1 MSKNLIKKVHQ
12 SFNFIGDNNIEEN
25 LESYKSYM
33 KYTTREMAFSK
44 FCVKKIPFK
53 DILNFI
59 KDIRRFCELTN
70 NTKDK
75 FFKKDIVYKD
85 IDVSTAKNLIIGLK
99 NGIEKPGFFFNHRL
113 RKAKRAISDKVT
125 INKRILETLYD
136 CDLALEYSNLVELK
150 ENTKNSWDLLMSGN
164 TLIDKAISDKKSFK
178 QLYSYT
184 DQMEYLL
191 NWYEREKKSFLY
203 KIENAGFQ
211 RLNINKTEGQPIY
224 IDEINQIFDFIP
236 ILKELI
242 AIGKVGVEYRKIDK
256 KCINYLEKIENIIRK
271 NSSLSNEIKNAIEKE
286 DVEAYIVHLF
296 EDRKLKKTSVNTIL
310 SALKSL
316 YKELESNGLKNPVK
330 YIKLFKVNRNIE
342 NVLKVSIDDIRKI
355 IGLYKIDSEK
365 KYRNI
370 TILYTLFYTGMRSKE
385 LLTLQFKHFLRR
397 EDEYFFKLV
406 QTKSGKDVYK
416 PIHKSLVKKLEE
428 YRSYLMNMYSLDSKD
443 LDEHYIFATSVSN
456 NTPLSYRSLNVIIQD
471 MGKLIEKDISPHNIR
486 HAIATELSLNGADI
500 LEIRDFLGHS
510 DTKVTEVYINA
521 RSVLEKKVLEKL
533 PEINLDEG

>member
-1 MSKNLIKKVHQ
+1 MEIKKIDERDLVVNQ
-12 SFNFIGDNNIEEN
+12 RKKRNQDKKKTIFEI
-25 LESYKSYM
+25 YKSEKTVKDYM
-33 KYTTREMAFSK
+33 FHLKDFLHFVYEGENDFSISE
-44 FCVKKIPFK
+44 VIP
-53 DILNFI
+53 
-59 KDIRRFCELTN
+59 
-70 NTKDK
+70 
-75 FFKKDIVYKD
+75 
-85 IDVSTAKNLIIGLK
+85 
-99 NGIEKPGFFFNHRL
+99 
-113 RKAKRAISDKVT
+113 
-125 INKRILETLYD
+125 
-136 CDLALEYSNLVELK
+136 
-150 ENTKNSWDLLMSGN
+150 LMQ
-164 TLIDKAISDKKSFK
+164 D
-178 QLYSYT
+178 
-184 DQMEYLL
+184 
-191 NWYEREKKSFLY
+191 
-203 KIENAGFQ
+203 
-211 RLNINKTEGQPIY
+211 
-224 IDEINQIFDFIP
+224 
-236 ILKELI
+236 
-242 AIGKVGVEYRKIDK
+242 
-256 KCINYLEKIENIIRK
+256 
-271 NSSLSNEIKNAIEKE
+271 IEKE

-370 TILYTLFYTGMRSKE
+370 TILYTLFYTGK
-385 LLTLQFKHFLRR
+385 LL
-397 EDEYFFKLV
+397 
-406 QTKSGKDVYK
+406 QTKSGKDIYK

-443 LDEHYIFATSVSN
+443 LDEHYIFATSVLN
-456 NTPLSYRSLNVIIQD
+456 NSPLSYRSLNVIIQD

-533 PEINLDEG
+533 PEINLDEE